1 MKTDYWKALGRR
13 CTTSCLRSSYGG
25 RWRQGRRGLRAAV
38 TSVALVAI
46 STLASAAGK
55 TTLGVVNWIGYGPLY
70 CAAANGF
77 YKRHGA
83 DVKLV
88 TFSDNSLMPGALM
101 GGELDASTLTYDQV
115 IAAAAKGWK
124 LKVVMPLDYSVGG
137 DAILSSAAV
146 RTVKDLKGRKVA
158 FQPLSPSDFLLGYA
172 LAQAGLSGKDIRTV
186 NSTPEGVVAIM
197 ATGQVDAGV
206 TYQPSVSMV
215 LKLDGGKR
223 YHVLLSSREARGMIT
238 DVLAFRDSTIA
249 RDPKLVDALIRG
261 TMDGLAFMRQQP
273 DKAVAI
279 ISKALEISAD
289 EVRAQLTNVENPS
302 LGELAD
308 VFQKSSALP
317 SFHASGVV
325 IGDILKKE
333 GQIERVP
340 AIEETYDARFVAEVQ
355 ARPGDLR

>member
-1 MKTDYWKALGRR
+1 MKTKRVRLGVLAGLAL
-13 CTTSCLRSSYGG
+13 
-25 RWRQGRRGLRAAV
+25 
-38 TSVALVAI
+38 LVA
-46 STLASAAGK
+46 SSLACAGGK
-55 TTLGVVNWIGYGPLY
+55 VTLGVVNWIGYGPLY
-70 CAAANGF
+70 CAAANDF

-101 GGELDASTLTYDQV
+101 GSELDASTLTYDQV

-137 DAILSSAAV
+137 DAIVSSAVV
-146 RTVKDLKGRKVA
+146 RSVKDLKGRKVA
-158 FQPLSPSDFLLGYA
+158 FQPLSPSDFFLGYA
-172 LAQAGLSGKDIRTV
+172 LTQAGLSAKDIQPV

-223 YHVLLSSREARGMIT
+223 YHVLLSSRDARGMVT
-238 DVLAFRDSTIA
+238 DVLAFREGTIA
-249 RDPKLVDALIRG
+249 KDPKLVDGLIRG

-302 LGELAD
+302 LAQLGD
-308 VFQKSSALP
+308 VFQKTSALP
-317 SFHASGVV
+317 SFHASGAV
-325 IGDILKKE
+325 IGEILKKE

-340 AIEETYDARFVAEVQ
+340 SIEDTYDARFVADVQ
-355 ARPGDLR
+355 AKPGDLR

>member
-1 MKTDYWKALGRR
+1 MRTEAQNSRR
-13 CTTSCLRSSYGG
+13 
-25 RWRQGRRGLRAAV
+25 LRAML
-38 TSVALVAI
+38 T
-46 STLASAAGK
+46 TLALLVISPLACAAGK
-55 TTLGVVNWIGYGPLY
+55 ITLGVVNWIGYGPIY

-77 YKRHGA
+77 YKQHGA

-88 TFSDNSLMPGALM
+88 TFSDNSLMPGALQ

-115 IAAAAKGWK
+115 IAAAAKGWR

-146 RTVKDLKGRKVA
+146 RSVMDLKGRKVA

-172 LAQAGLSGKDIRTV
+172 LARVGLSRKEIQPV

-206 TYQPSVSMV
+206 TYQPSVSMI
-215 LKLDGGKR
+215 LKLDSVKR

-238 DVLAFRDSTIA
+238 DVLAFRESTIA
-249 RDPKLVDALIRG
+249 KDPKLVDGLIRG

-273 DKAVAI
+273 DKAIAI
-279 ISKALEISAD
+279 IGKALEISAD
-289 EVRAQLTNVENPS
+289 EVRAQLPNVENPPLTQ
-302 LGELAD
+302 LGD
-308 VFQKSSALP
+308 VFRKTSSLP
-317 SFHASGVV
+317 SFHASGAV

-340 AIEETYDARFVAEVQ
+340 SIEDTYDARFVSDVQ
-355 ARPGDLR
+355 AKPGDLR